1 MLKRFNSMDSNTKQ
15 TYATRMTLLQKMQ
28 RQHDAAAWQEFVS
41 IYEKYIY
48 GVIFS
53 MSISPEDAGDVLQ
66 DVLVKLWKK
75 LPEIDLGQ
83 MHKFRS
89 YLAVTAKNCTY
100 DFFRR
105 EVRRGGNKK
114 VEFEERLH
122 AIESISE
129 PDVERIAAVEWNNY
143 ITAKAMENI
152 ARRFSAQAL
161 DIFKASLEGK
171 EIKTIS
177 AEMGVPLSTA
187 YRLRARVKEGLLAE
201 IKALDE
207 YLG

>member
-1 MLKRFNSMDSNTKQ
+1 MDSKTKQ

-28 RQHDAAAWQEFVS
+28 RKQDDAAWQEFVS

-75 LPEIDLGQ
+75 LPEIDLAD
-83 MHKFRS
+83 MRRFRS
-89 YLAVTAKNCTY
+89 YLAVTAKNSTY
-100 DFFRR
+100 DLFRR
-105 EVRRGGNKK
+105 EIRRGGNRK

-122 AIESISE
+122 SIENISE
-129 PDVERIAAVEWNNY
+129 PEVERIATAEWENY
-143 ITAKAMENI
+143 LTAKAMENVS
-152 ARRFSAQAL
+152 RRFSGQAL
-161 DIFKASLEGK
+161 GVFRACLEGRD
-171 EIKTIS
+171 IKVY
-177 AEMGVPLSTA
+177 AEENDIPLSTA
-187 YRLRARVKEGLLAE
+187 YRLKSRVKEALLEE
-201 IKALDE
+201 IKSLEE